1 MDPSASDGKRP
12 LTWGGVDVHD
22 NVDAPLD
29 GGHVR
34 HEVAHHIQITVG
46 RKDEHLVG
54 NPVLGFVLDC
64 GFLHKTLGAVDVVE
78 QETNVLDP

>member
-1 MDPSASDGKRP
+1 MN
-12 LTWGGVDVHD
+12 VHD

-34 HEVAHHIQITVG
+34 HDVAHHIQITVG

-54 NPVLGFVLDC
+54 DPVFGFVLDRS
-64 GFLHKTLGAVDVVE
+64 FLHETLGAIDVVE
-78 QETNVLDP
+78 QETNVLHA